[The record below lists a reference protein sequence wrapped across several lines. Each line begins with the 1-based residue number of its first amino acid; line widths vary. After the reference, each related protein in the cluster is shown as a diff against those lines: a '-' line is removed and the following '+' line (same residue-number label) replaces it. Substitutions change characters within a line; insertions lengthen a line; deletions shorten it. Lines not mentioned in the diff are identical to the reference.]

1 MSIAAVALLAEVTP
15 LAAQQPRPFDPSW
28 PAVAM
33 LAAGGEEPAPP
44 PLPIFGEAIGVE
56 VINLDVYVT
65 DKSGRPVS
73 GLSRED
79 FELRVDGRPVE
90 IT

>member
-1 MSIAAVALLAEVTP
+1 
-15 LAAQQPRPFDPSW
+15 
-28 PAVAM
+28 
-33 LAAGGEEPAPP
+33 
-44 PLPIFGEAIGVE
+44 
-56 VINLDVYVT
+56 DVYVT

-90 IT
+90 ITNFLAVAAPPPPELRVATLEERRESLQVRAVVPPGA